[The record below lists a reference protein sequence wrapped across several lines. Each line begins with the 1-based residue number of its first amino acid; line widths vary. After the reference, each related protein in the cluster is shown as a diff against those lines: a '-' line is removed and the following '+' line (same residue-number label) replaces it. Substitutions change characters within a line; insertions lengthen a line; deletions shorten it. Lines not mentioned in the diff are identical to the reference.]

1 MNSAW
6 LHGCGV
12 CLRTAARITSP
23 FRTAED
29 QAARLHDIEQLGLD
43 AEAPLIAIA
52 GVVLFLL
59 PVFIFLAG
67 SAFAAYYLSGA

>member
-12 CLRTAARITSP
+12 CLRTYAWLTSP
-23 FRTAED
+23 LRSVEAQT
-29 QAARLHDIEQLGLD
+29 QRLHDIEQLGLD
-43 AEAPLIAIA
+43 ADAPLIALA

-59 PVFIFLAG
+59 PVFLFLAG
-67 SAFAAYYLSGA
+67 SAFGAYYLSGG